1 MFNIPAIASQADNRC
16 EIKMDVAMARTWPPA
31 LWYTATACALP
42 ACDIALALPFDHSG
56 NWKVTTTTVATDCN
70 ATVVAAD
77 PRFTVGHVQ
86 TTGTA
91 HALQFEGTCDY
102 LPDGTTQ
109 MGTFRQNMEVTCE
122 LKDRPL
128 GVKSLETSVVT
139 FGAAGTAT
147 GTAKVFLYDIP
158 AEAAQAD
165 NRCTIDMTVTM
176 ARQVD

>member
-1 MFNIPAIASQADNRC
+1 MQ
-16 EIKMDVAMARTWPPA
+16 RTWPPA
-31 LWYTATACALP
+31 TWYTATACALP
-42 ACDIALALPFDHSG
+42 ACDTAATLPFDFAG
-56 NWKVTTTTVATDCN
+56 DWKVTTTTVATDCN
-70 ATVVAAD
+70 AMVAAAD

-91 HALQFEGTCDY
+91 HALQFVGTCDY

-109 MGTFRQNMEVTCE
+109 MGTFNQNIEITCE

-128 GVKSLETSVVT
+128 GVKTLETSVVV

-147 GTAKVFLYDIP
+147 GKAKVVVYDIP
-158 AEAAQAD
+158 VEAEQPN

-176 ARQVD
+176 ARQVP